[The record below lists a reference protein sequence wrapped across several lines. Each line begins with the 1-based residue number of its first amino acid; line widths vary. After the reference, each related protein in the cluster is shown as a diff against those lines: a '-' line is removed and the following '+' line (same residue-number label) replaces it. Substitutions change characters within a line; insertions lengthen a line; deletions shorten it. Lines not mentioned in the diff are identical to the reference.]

1 MLQSLPDSDAKLL
14 LRAGKTNHYSRRDV
28 LVQEGDVADSFHIVL
43 DGHAAV
49 QVTTPNGESAIVNI
63 LGPDSHFGEVSL
75 LGRSDPLRTASI
87 VALDA
92 VRTLSIPATVFR
104 DLRERNPR
112 LEQLVTTILARR
124 VDELSAQLV
133 EAMYDSLE
141 RRVVRRL
148 SALAVTYR
156 SSSPEVTIPLT
167 QDELSQL
174 VGGAR
179 PSVNQVLRRLVDEGL
194 LEVRRGRI
202 IVTTYADALRLH
214 APWPPAPMT
223 RRIPRRRP
231 IYDPLMSRRGREL
244 ATIGLAVTAVGCS
257 RLPRR
262 TPADSRTASTSR
274 PTTTASPRS
283 ARR

>member
-1 MLQSLPDSDAKLL
+1 VLQSLPDADAKLL
-14 LRAGKTNHYSRRDV
+14 LRAGKTNTYARRDV
-28 LVQEGDVADSFHIVL
+28 LVREGDVADSFHIVL

-49 QVTTPNGESAIVNI
+49 QVTTPSGERAIVNI

-75 LGRSDPLRTASI
+75 LGRSDPRRTASI
-87 VALDA
+87 TALEA

-104 DLRERNPR
+104 DLRERSPR

-148 SALAVTYR
+148 SALAVTYAA
-156 SSSPEVTIPLT
+156 SSGHVTIPLT

-194 LEVRRGRI
+194 LAVGRGRI
-202 IVTTYADALRLH
+202 TVNDVARLD
-214 APWPPAPMT
+214 
-223 RRIPRRRP
+223 R
-231 IYDPLMSRRGREL
+231 L
-244 ATIGLAVTAVGCS
+244 AT
-257 RLPRR
+257 
-262 TPADSRTASTSR
+262 
-274 PTTTASPRS
+274 
-283 ARR
+283 

>member
-14 LRAGKTNHYSRRDV
+14 LRAGKTNQYARRDV

-43 DGHAAV
+43 EGHAAV
-49 QVTTPNGESAIVNI
+49 QVTTPSGESAIVNV

-75 LGRSDPLRTASI
+75 LGREEPQRTASI
-87 VALDA
+87 VALEK

-104 DLRERNPR
+104 DLRDRNPR

-148 SALAVTYR
+148 AALARTYR

-167 QDELSQL
+167 QEELSQL

-179 PSVNQVLRRLVDEGL
+179 PSVNQVLRRLDDEGVL
-194 LEVRRGRI
+194 AVRRGR
-202 IVTTYADALRLH
+202 VVVNDVRRLDAL
-214 APWPPAPMT
+214 
-223 RRIPRRRP
+223 
-231 IYDPLMSRRGREL
+231 
-244 ATIGLAVTAVGCS
+244 AT
-257 RLPRR
+257 
-262 TPADSRTASTSR
+262 
-274 PTTTASPRS
+274 
-283 ARR
+283 

>member
-1 MLQSLPDSDAKLL
+1 VKVPKVLESLPDPDAKVL
-14 LRAGKTNHYSRRDV
+14 LRAGKTNTYARHDV
-28 LVQEGDVADSFHIVL
+28 LVHEGDVADSFHIVL

-49 QVTTPNGESAIVNI
+49 QVTTPSGESAIVNI

-75 LGRSDPLRTASI
+75 LGRSDPRRTASI

-104 DLRERNPR
+104 DLRDRNPR

-148 SALAVTYR
+148 SALAVIYA
-156 SSSPEVTIPLT
+156 SSSAEVTIPLT

-179 PSVNQVLRRLVDEGL
+179 PSVNQVLRHLVDEGL
-194 LEVRRGRI
+194 LAVGRGRI
-202 IVTTYADALRLH
+202 TVHDVARLKAL
-214 APWPPAPMT
+214 AA
-223 RRIPRRRP
+223 
-231 IYDPLMSRRGREL
+231 
-244 ATIGLAVTAVGCS
+244 
-257 RLPRR
+257 
-262 TPADSRTASTSR
+262 
-274 PTTTASPRS
+274 
-283 ARR
+283 

>member
-1 MLQSLPDSDAKLL
+1 
-14 LRAGKTNHYSRRDV
+14 
-28 LVQEGDVADSFHIVL
+28 
-43 DGHAAV
+43 
-49 QVTTPNGESAIVNI
+49 
-63 LGPDSHFGEVSL
+63 
-75 LGRSDPLRTASI
+75 
-87 VALDA
+87 

-141 RRVVRRL
+141 RRVLRRL

-156 SSSPEVTIPLT
+156 SSSPDVTIPLT

-202 IVTTYADALRLH
+202 IVHDVARLDAL
-214 APWPPAPMT
+214 
-223 RRIPRRRP
+223 
-231 IYDPLMSRRGREL
+231 
-244 ATIGLAVTAVGCS
+244 AT
-257 RLPRR
+257 
-262 TPADSRTASTSR
+262 
-274 PTTTASPRS
+274 
-283 ARR
+283 